1 MHEFRTPI
9 SSIKLNLELLER
21 SAQQQGSLDAARVAQ
36 FLAIPKRQLSRLSR
50 MVDRLLDVAQ
60 VESDR
65 LVLARERLDLCDVVE
80 ETAERLSAEAAKAGS
95 DVQLVLDRPVIGC
108 WDRLRL
114 EQVTTNLLAN
124 AVKYGGPGRVTA
136 TVRLREDGRAELSVN
151 DEGGGIAEA
160 DHQRIFE
167 PFERA
172 VHGSK
177 QDGAGLGLYIV
188 REIVAAH
195 GGSVQLVSHP
205 GDGATFSVHLPV
217 TLEEC

>member
-9 SSIKLNLELLER
+9 SSIKLNLELLEL
-21 SAQQQGSLDAARVAQ
+21 SAYQQGALDGARVAE
-36 FLAIPKRQLSRLSR
+36 FLAIPKRQLNRLSR

-65 LVLARERLDLCDVVE
+65 LVLARERLDLCDLVE
-80 ETAERLSAEAAKAGS
+80 DTAERLAVEASKAGS
-95 DVQLVLDRPVIGC
+95 QLHLVLDRPVTGC

-124 AVKYGGPGRVTA
+124 AIKYGGPCRITA
-136 TVRLREDGRAELSVN
+136 SVRRRDDGQAELSVN

-172 VHGSK
+172 ADGFK

-195 GGSVQLVSHP
+195 GGSVRLVSHP
-205 GDGATFSVHLPV
+205 GDGASFSVCLPAD
-217 TLEEC
+217 LGEC